1 MDPNYPNILVADSI
15 SEEGIER
22 LQKEANVDA
31 LTKITKE
38 ELLEIIDRYDA
49 LVVRSR
55 TKVTKDIIDR
65 GTRLKAIG
73 RAGVGVDN
81 IDVEAATDKGIIVIN
96 APEGNTISAAE
107 HTIAMLLSMA
117 RKIPHANSSVKNGE
131 WKKNDFTGIEVRE
144 KILGIIGFGR
154 IGSYVAKMA
163 HGLGMNVIA
172 YDPYVVP
179 ANVEKTGGIKVDFDT
194 ILKDSDFITV
204 HVPLTKKTTGLIGA
218 NEFKKMKKGVRII
231 NCARGGIIDETALY
245 NAIKD
250 GIVAGAALDVFVNEP
265 PKDNPLLGLDEVI
278 VTPHLAASTIE
289 AQKNVAIII
298 ANQVLAALK
307 DEPVMNAV
315 NMPAIP
321 KDALITIRPYIPLAE
336 KLGKIASQLVEGTIL
351 RVKMIY
357 RGDIAGYNTEYITK
371 SALVGILSNILNEHI
386 NLINAPVIASRR
398 GINISEEKS
407 KDIEDLTSSITLE
420 VETESMKKVLSG
432 TIFGKSEE
440 RIIGID
446 GFKINVIPSKYMLIS
461 NHTDRP
467 SIVGKIGKLL
477 GDEDINIAAM
487 ELGRKKPRG
496 EAIMVL
502 NVDSPIPD
510 RILEEIRKIEGIHDA
525 LLVSI

>member
-1 MDPNYPNILVADSI
+1 
-15 SEEGIER
+15 
-22 LQKEANVDA
+22 
-31 LTKITKE
+31 
-38 ELLEIIDRYDA
+38 
-49 LVVRSR
+49 
-55 TKVTKDIIDR
+55 
-65 GTRLKAIG
+65 
-73 RAGVGVDN
+73 
-81 IDVEAATDKGIIVIN
+81 
-96 APEGNTISAAE
+96 
-107 HTIAMLLSMA
+107 
-117 RKIPHANSSVKNGE
+117 
-131 WKKNDFTGIEVRE
+131 
-144 KILGIIGFGR
+144 
-154 IGSYVAKMA
+154 
-163 HGLGMNVIA
+163 
-172 YDPYVVP
+172 
-179 ANVEKTGGIKVDFDT
+179 
-194 ILKDSDFITV
+194 
-204 HVPLTKKTTGLIGA
+204 LIGA

-250 GIVAGAALDVFVNEP
+250 GIVVGAALDVFVNEP

-307 DEPVMNAV
+307 DGPVMNAV

-321 KDALITIRPYIPLAE
+321 RDALITIRPYIPLAE

-477 GDEDINIAAM
+477 GDADINIAAM

-510 RILEEIRKIEGIHDA
+510 RILEEIRRIEGIHDA
-525 LLVSI
+525 LLASI